1 MPDEELESYLAAI
14 SPDVDSPRSELTGRF
29 GSAQVFQVRL
39 PEMRIE
45 QLRRLAEA
53 HGVPPTSLVVDWVIE
68 RLDREDPGF
77 SSGVPRAPIA
87 PRVRQP
93 EPVGPVNPVE
103 QPSSAGDLPQGP
115 LGRTGGAP
123 ARPPLGQPH
132 RPPAG
137 QQPRPPSGRP
147 ARSSVGP
154 LTQPGAV
161 GPLTQA
167 AGPLTQPATRPPHPL
182 ASGPLPAA
190 SAPLPPVAASLPP
203 SGGFLPPGAASLM
216 TEPAL
221 DPSRTPLLPPPANP
235 LSGPPAGSASGTG
248 FFAASALDTGAYDTA
263 AYDTAAPSPASPR
276 EEFVNPARSNPAV
289 PDSKDEDITDVDG
302 DQAAEPSPVT
312 PIFRAGSELPDPNKR
327 RGPRHRAPEPV
338 TSLLTRR
345 KF

>member
-39 PEMRIE
+39 PELRIE

-77 SSGVPRAPIA
+77 GAAVPRAPIA

-93 EPVGPVNPVE
+93 DPVSPVNPVE
-103 QPSSAGDLPQGP
+103 QPNSAGELPRGP
-115 LGRTGGAP
+115 LGRTGGSP
-123 ARPPLGQPH
+123 ARPPLAQPQ

-137 QQPRPPSGRP
+137 QQARPPAGRP

-161 GPLTQA
+161 GPLTQ
-167 AGPLTQPATRPPHPL
+167 PATRPTQPL
-182 ASGPLPAA
+182 GSGPLPAA
-190 SAPLPPVAASLPP
+190 SAPLPPVAASVPP
-203 SGGFLPPGAASLM
+203 TGGFLPPGAASLM

-221 DPSRTPLLPPPANP
+221 DPARSPLLPPPANP
-235 LSGPPAGSASGTG
+235 LSGPPAGSPSSPPAGTG
-248 FFAASALDTGAYDTA
+248 IFAASALDTGAYDTGA
-263 AYDTAAPSPASPR
+263 IDTAATNPASPR
-276 EEFVNPARSNPAV
+276 EEYVNPAQANVAA
-289 PDSKDEDITDVDG
+289 PDREERDAADVDEDEGT
-302 DQAAEPSPVT
+302 EHSPVT

>member
-39 PEMRIE
+39 PELRIE

-93 EPVGPVNPVE
+93 DPVGPVNPVE
-103 QPSSAGDLPQGP
+103 QPNSASAGELPRGP
-115 LGRTGGAP
+115 LGRTGGTP
-123 ARPPLGQPH
+123 ARPPLGQPR

-137 QQPRPPSGRP
+137 HQPLPPSGRP

-154 LTQPGAV
+154 LMGAV
-161 GPLTQA
+161 
-167 AGPLTQPATRPPHPL
+167 GPLTQPATRPPHPL
-182 ASGPLPAA
+182 GSGPLRAA

-203 SGGFLPPGAASLM
+203 VAASLPPSDGFLPPGAASLM

-221 DPSRTPLLPPPANP
+221 DPARSPLLPPPANP
-235 LSGPPAGSASGTG
+235 LSGPLGGPPASSAAGTG
-248 FFAASALDTGAYDTA
+248 SFATSALDT
-263 AYDTAAPSPASPR
+263 AAPNPASPLKD
-276 EEFVNPARSNPAV
+276 FVNPALSNPAV
-289 PDSKDEDITDVDG
+289 PDRNDEDVTDVDE
-302 DQAAEPSPVT
+302 DAEPSPVT